1 MSKDLFDEST
11 MTFGE
16 HLEVLRTHLIKALI
30 GLVLGVL
37 LALTFSQKVIHW
49 IQVPVIA
56 AMERHFLIPTDLE
69 VFVPTSKN
77 DEKSPEK
84 APQTPPQGKAEA
96 KPGPAASSD
105 AAVQTRLPTLENIPG
120 RPDLAPQQTYTFS
133 IDVIKIASEL
143 NKIDPKAYPAP
154 PTGAKPVMLPVTLAK
169 NDLNRLIN
177 LVNREQ
183 ILPRT
188 DNVDEAFMMYMKV
201 SLITGLVISS
211 PWVLFQIWLFVAA
224 GLYPH
229 ERKYVY
235 TYLPMSV
242 GLFLGGALFCF
253 FAVIPYVLDFL
264 FSFNTWLHLRP
275 EMKIAGWISF
285 ALMLSLMFGVSFQL
299 PLVMLFLERISIFSG
314 HDYRSKRRMAILVIS
329 VVSMVLTPSDPMS
342 MMLMMVPLCFLYE
355 LGILLCGNSVKVSP
369 FQAQAA

>member
-49 IQVPVIA
+49 IQIPVIA

-69 VFVPTSKN
+69 MFVPSAKKEGNT
-77 DEKSPEK
+77 PEQ
-84 APQTPPQGKAEA
+84 APQAPVPVPPEA
-96 KPGPAASSD
+96 QAPPAGSGNAT
-105 AAVQTRLPTLENIPG
+105 QTRLPTLENIPG

-133 IDVIKIASEL
+133 IDVLKIASEL
-143 NKIDPKAYPAP
+143 NKIDPKTYPAP
-154 PTGAKPVMLPVTLAK
+154 PAGAKPVMLPVTLAQ

-211 PWVLFQIWLFVAA
+211 PWVLYQIWLFVAA

-264 FSFNTWLHLRP
+264 FGFNTWLHLRP

-299 PLVMLFLERISIFSG
+299 PLVMLFLERISVFSG
-314 HDYRSKRRMAILVIS
+314 QDYRSKRRMAILVIS
-329 VVSMVLTPSDPMS
+329 VISMILTPSDPMS
-342 MMLMMVPLCFLYE
+342 MILMMVPLCFLYE
-355 LGILLCGNSVKVSP
+355 LGILLCGSGVKVSP